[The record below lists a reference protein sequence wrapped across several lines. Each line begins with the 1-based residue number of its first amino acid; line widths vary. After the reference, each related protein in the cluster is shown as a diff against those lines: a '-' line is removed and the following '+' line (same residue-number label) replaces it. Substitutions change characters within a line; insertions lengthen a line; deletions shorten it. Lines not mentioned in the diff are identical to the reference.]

1 MFRQTFFDD
10 LMQTSD
16 AAGVLG
22 HGFTYAGHPVGAA
35 VALEAI
41 KIYDDIDLLAHVQR
55 VARSFLAGCEALM
68 AHPLV
73 GDVQVLPVEGVVRFD
88 NFSVTN
94 ISSGFVLALGLLY

>member
-1 MFRQTFFDD
+1 MSAIMFRQTFFDD

-41 KIYDDIDLLAHVQR
+41 KIYDDIDLLGHVQR

-68 AHPLV
+68 DHPLV
-73 GDVQVLPVEGVVRFD
+73 GEVRGISLFCGIQLVQD
-88 NFSVTN
+88 KTN
-94 ISSGFVLALGLLY
+94 RAL